1 MDIFGVLALLGG
13 LAIFLYGMDL
23 LGEGL
28 TGASGGKLEN
38 ILEKLTSNPI
48 KAVLL
53 GAGVTAVIQSSSA
66 TTVMVVGFVNSG
78 IMKLRQAIG
87 IIMGANIGTTITS
100 WILSLTG
107 IESDNLFIRM
117 LKPTSFSPIL
127 AVIGVVMLVFLK
139 KDKFKNPAKIFIG
152 FALLMYGMEAMS
164 SSVEPLAEV
173 PQFQALLTTFKNP
186 ILGMIA
192 GLVFTAII
200 QSSSASVGILQAL
213 CSTGILSYSTVLPI
227 IMGQNIGTCV
237 TALISSIGVNR
248 SARRVAVIHI
258 AFNCIG
264 TIILLPILYLVNAFV
279 DFVFMDWTISYAG
292 IALVHTIFNVVVT
305 FLLLPFSKLLEKLA
319 YLVIKQ
325 LPEETQKE
333 QLILPGE
340 ILLNTP
346 AVAIEAC
353 RTSVNDMARLA
364 EDTILKALSLH
375 DNYSECVA
383 HAVSKQEKLL
393 DQYEDKL
400 NAYIVRISKHSIA
413 SSDNRT
419 VSKMLH
425 GIGNFERIGD
435 HALNVAQSAQEMH
448 DKQISFST
456 EAKSELQAMRAAL
469 TETVHLAFDAFCKD
483 DLNLAHQVEPMEEVI
498 DTFNMR
504 MKKKHIERLQK
515 AACTVELGY
524 IFQDLLTN
532 FERIS
537 DHCSNIAGCLI
548 EIEENRDMHEYL
560 HELKKSDE
568 TFQEQYHA
576 NLERYMMQLQQF
588 MEQNQQTA
596 EPVKSK

>member
-213 CSTGILSYSTVLPI
+213 CSTGILSYATVLPI
-227 IMGQNIGTCV
+227 IMGQNIGTCA
-237 TALISSIGVNR
+237 TAMLSSIGASKNGKRAAIVHLYFNVIGTVVFMMVFYTVNMFVHF
-248 SARRVAVIHI
+248 SFLNDTANEMGIAVIHTT
-258 AFNCIG
+258 FN
-264 TIILLPILYLVNAFV
+264 IITTA
-279 DFVFMDWTISYAG
+279 
-292 IALVHTIFNVVVT
+292 
-305 FLLLPFSKLLEKLA
+305 LLLPLRNVLEKLA
-319 YLVIKQ
+319 YMTIRVDD
-325 LPEETQKE
+325 EEKALMERQ
-333 QLILPGE
+333 
-340 ILLNTP
+340 
-346 AVAIEAC
+346 
-353 RTSVNDMARLA
+353 SVNEFALLDDRFLESPSLAVEHCKTVIGNMADISRESLFTA
-364 EDTILKALSLH
+364 LGLIGNYDENKALYVGELESRV
-375 DNYSECVA
+375 D
-383 HAVSKQEKLL
+383 K
-393 DQYEDKL
+393 YEDELGTYIMKISTKIL
-400 NAYIVRISKHSIA
+400 NKDDSETLNMVLHSI
-413 SSDNRT
+413 
-419 VSKMLH
+419 
-425 GIGNFERIGD
+425 GD
-435 HALNVAQSAQEMH
+435 
-448 DKQISFST
+448 
-456 EAKSELQAMRAAL
+456 
-469 TETVHLAFDAFCKD
+469 
-483 DLNLAHQVEPMEEVI
+483 
-498 DTFNMR
+498 
-504 MKKKHIERLQK
+504 
-515 AACTVELGY
+515 
-524 IFQDLLTN
+524 

-537 DHCSNIAGCLI
+537 DHACNLCDSARELHNKQMEFSPKAKTELDILCSAVREVVDISFDSFKTNNIKEADKVEPLEELIDTLTVELKARHIRRLREGKCTIDLGFVHSDITTNYERIADHCSNIAVCLI
-548 EIEENRDMHEYL
+548 QVKQEGFDTHEYL
-560 HELKKSDE
+560 GTIKREDNEQFKK
-568 TFQEQYHA
+568 QYA
-576 NLERYMMQLQQF
+576 VFEEKYRL
-588 MEQNQQTA
+588 
-596 EPVKSK
+596 P

>member
-28 TGASGGKLEN
+28 TGASGGTLEN

-100 WILSLTG
+100 WILSLAG

-213 CSTGILSYSTVLPI
+213 CSTGILSYATVLPI
-227 IMGQNIGTCV
+227 IMGQNIGTCA
-237 TALISSIGVNR
+237 TAMLSSIGASKNGKRAAIVHLYFNVIGTVVFMTVFYTVNMFVHF
-248 SARRVAVIHI
+248 SFLNDTANEMGIAVIHTT
-258 AFNCIG
+258 FN
-264 TIILLPILYLVNAFV
+264 IITTA
-279 DFVFMDWTISYAG
+279 
-292 IALVHTIFNVVVT
+292 
-305 FLLLPFSKLLEKLA
+305 LLLPLRNVLEKLA
-319 YLVIKQ
+319 YMTIRVDD
-325 LPEETQKE
+325 EE
-333 QLILPGE
+333 
-340 ILLNTP
+340 
-346 AVAIEAC
+346 
-353 RTSVNDMARLA
+353 
-364 EDTILKALSLH
+364 KALMERQSI
-375 DNYSECVA
+375 NEFA
-383 HAVSKQEKLL
+383 LL
-393 DQYEDKL
+393 DDRFLESPSLAVEHCKTVIGNMADISRESLFTALGLIGNYDENKALYVGELESRVDKYEDELGTYIMKISTKIL
-400 NAYIVRISKHSIA
+400 NKDDSETLNMMLHSIG
-413 SSDNRT
+413 D
-419 VSKMLH
+419 
-425 GIGNFERIGD
+425 FERISD
-435 HALNVAQSAQEMH
+435 HACNLCDSARELHNKQMEFSPKAKTELNILCSAVREVV
-448 DKQISFST
+448 DISFDSFKT
-456 EAKSELQAMRAAL
+456 NNIKEADK
-469 TETVHLAFDAFCKD
+469 
-483 DLNLAHQVEPMEEVI
+483 VEPLEELI
-498 DTFNMR
+498 DT
-504 MKKKHIERLQK
+504 L
-515 AACTVELGY
+515 TVELKARHIRRLREGKCT
-524 IFQDLLTN
+524 IELGFAHSDILNNL
-532 FERIS
+532 ERVS
-537 DHCSNIAGCLI
+537 DHCSNIAVDVI
-548 EIEENRDMHEYL
+548 QSDKENFDTHEYL
-560 HELKKSDE
+560 DAMKNRD
-568 TFQEQYHA
+568 
-576 NLERYMMQLQQF
+576 NQQF
-588 MEQNQQTA
+588 AREYKEYKEKYRLPETRKF
-596 EPVKSK
+596 V

>member
-107 IESDNLFIRM
+107 IESDNFFIRM

-213 CSTGILSYSTVLPI
+213 CSTGILSYATVLPI
-227 IMGQNIGTCV
+227 IMGQNIGTCA
-237 TALISSIGVNR
+237 TAMLSSIGASKNGKRAAIVHLYFNVIGTVVFMMVFYTVNMFVHF
-248 SARRVAVIHI
+248 SFLNDTANEMGIAVIHTT
-258 AFNCIG
+258 FN
-264 TIILLPILYLVNAFV
+264 IITTA
-279 DFVFMDWTISYAG
+279 
-292 IALVHTIFNVVVT
+292 
-305 FLLLPFSKLLEKLA
+305 LLLPLRNVLEKLA
-319 YLVIKQ
+319 YMTIRVDD
-325 LPEETQKE
+325 EEKALMERQ
-333 QLILPGE
+333 
-340 ILLNTP
+340 
-346 AVAIEAC
+346 
-353 RTSVNDMARLA
+353 SVNEFA
-364 EDTILKALSLH
+364 
-375 DNYSECVA
+375 
-383 HAVSKQEKLL
+383 LL
-393 DQYEDKL
+393 DDRFLE
-400 NAYIVRISKHSIA
+400 SPS
-413 SSDNRT
+413 
-419 VSKMLH
+419 
-425 GIGNFERIGD
+425 
-435 HALNVAQSAQEMH
+435 
-448 DKQISFST
+448 
-456 EAKSELQAMRAAL
+456 
-469 TETVHLAFDAFCKD
+469 LA
-483 DLNLAHQVEPMEEVI
+483 VE
-498 DTFNMR
+498 
-504 MKKKHIERLQK
+504 
-515 AACTVELGY
+515 
-524 IFQDLLTN
+524 
-532 FERIS
+532 
-537 DHCSNIAGCLI
+537 HC
-548 EIEENRDMHEYL
+548 
-560 HELKKSDE
+560 
-568 TFQEQYHA
+568 
-576 NLERYMMQLQQF
+576 
-588 MEQNQQTA
+588 
-596 EPVKSK
+596 

>member
-213 CSTGILSYSTVLPI
+213 CSTGILSYATVLPI
-227 IMGQNIGTCV
+227 IMGQNIGTCA
-237 TALISSIGVNR
+237 TAMLSSIGASKNGKRAAIVHLYFNVIGTVVFMTVFYTVNMFVHF
-248 SARRVAVIHI
+248 SFLNDTANEMGIAVIHTT
-258 AFNCIG
+258 FN
-264 TIILLPILYLVNAFV
+264 IITTA
-279 DFVFMDWTISYAG
+279 
-292 IALVHTIFNVVVT
+292 
-305 FLLLPFSKLLEKLA
+305 LLLPLRNVLEKLA
-319 YLVIKQ
+319 YMTIRVDD
-325 LPEETQKE
+325 EEKALMERQ
-333 QLILPGE
+333 
-340 ILLNTP
+340 
-346 AVAIEAC
+346 
-353 RTSVNDMARLA
+353 SVNEFA
-364 EDTILKALSLH
+364 
-375 DNYSECVA
+375 
-383 HAVSKQEKLL
+383 LL
-393 DQYEDKL
+393 DDRFLESPSLAVEHCK
-400 NAYIVRISKHSIA
+400 
-413 SSDNRT
+413 T
-419 VSKMLH
+419 V
-425 GIGNFERIGD
+425 IGNMADISRESLLQHLDLSVIMMRIR
-435 HALNVAQSAQEMH
+435 HCMLVS
-448 DKQISFST
+448 
-456 EAKSELQAMRAAL
+456 LRAWL
-469 TETVHLAFDAFCKD
+469 INMKMSLVHIL
-483 DLNLAHQVEPMEEVI
+483 
-498 DTFNMR
+498 
-504 MKKKHIERLQK
+504 
-515 AACTVELGY
+515 
-524 IFQDLLTN
+524 
-532 FERIS
+532 
-537 DHCSNIAGCLI
+537 
-548 EIEENRDMHEYL
+548 
-560 HELKKSDE
+560 
-568 TFQEQYHA
+568 
-576 NLERYMMQLQQF
+576 
-588 MEQNQQTA
+588 
-596 EPVKSK
+596 

>member
-107 IESDNLFIRM
+107 IESDNFFIRM

-213 CSTGILSYSTVLPI
+213 CSTGILSYATVLPI
-227 IMGQNIGTCV
+227 IMGQNIGTCA
-237 TALISSIGVNR
+237 TAMLSSIGASKNGKRAAIVHLYFNVIGTVVFMTVFYTVNMFVHF
-248 SARRVAVIHI
+248 SFLNDTANEMGIAVIHTT
-258 AFNCIG
+258 FN
-264 TIILLPILYLVNAFV
+264 IITTA
-279 DFVFMDWTISYAG
+279 
-292 IALVHTIFNVVVT
+292 
-305 FLLLPFSKLLEKLA
+305 LLLPLRNVLEKLA
-319 YLVIKQ
+319 YMTIRVDD
-325 LPEETQKE
+325 EEKALMERQ
-333 QLILPGE
+333 
-340 ILLNTP
+340 
-346 AVAIEAC
+346 
-353 RTSVNDMARLA
+353 SVNEFA
-364 EDTILKALSLH
+364 
-375 DNYSECVA
+375 
-383 HAVSKQEKLL
+383 LL
-393 DQYEDKL
+393 DDRFLESPSLAVEHCK
-400 NAYIVRISKHSIA
+400 
-413 SSDNRT
+413 T
-419 VSKMLH
+419 V
-425 GIGNFERIGD
+425 IGNMADISRSHYLQHLDLSVIMMRIR
-435 HALNVAQSAQEMH
+435 HCMLVS
-448 DKQISFST
+448 
-456 EAKSELQAMRAAL
+456 LRAGL
-469 TETVHLAFDAFCKD
+469 INMKMSLVHIL
-483 DLNLAHQVEPMEEVI
+483 
-498 DTFNMR
+498 
-504 MKKKHIERLQK
+504 
-515 AACTVELGY
+515 
-524 IFQDLLTN
+524 
-532 FERIS
+532 
-537 DHCSNIAGCLI
+537 
-548 EIEENRDMHEYL
+548 
-560 HELKKSDE
+560 
-568 TFQEQYHA
+568 
-576 NLERYMMQLQQF
+576 
-588 MEQNQQTA
+588 
-596 EPVKSK
+596 

>member
-227 IMGQNIGTCV
+227 IMGQNIGTCA
-237 TALISSIGVNR
+237 TAMLSSIGASKNGKRAAIVHLYFNVIGTVVFMTVFYTVNMFVHF
-248 SARRVAVIHI
+248 SFLNDTANEMGIAVIHTT
-258 AFNCIG
+258 FN
-264 TIILLPILYLVNAFV
+264 IITTA
-279 DFVFMDWTISYAG
+279 
-292 IALVHTIFNVVVT
+292 
-305 FLLLPFSKLLEKLA
+305 LLLPLRNVLEKLA
-319 YLVIKQ
+319 YMTIRVDD
-325 LPEETQKE
+325 EEKALMERQ
-333 QLILPGE
+333 
-340 ILLNTP
+340 
-346 AVAIEAC
+346 
-353 RTSVNDMARLA
+353 SVNEFA
-364 EDTILKALSLH
+364 
-375 DNYSECVA
+375 
-383 HAVSKQEKLL
+383 LL
-393 DQYEDKL
+393 DDRFLESPSLAVEHCK
-400 NAYIVRISKHSIA
+400 
-413 SSDNRT
+413 T
-419 VSKMLH
+419 V
-425 GIGNFERIGD
+425 IGNMAVYQGSHYLQHLDLSVIMMRIR
-435 HALNVAQSAQEMH
+435 HCMLVS
-448 DKQISFST
+448 
-456 EAKSELQAMRAAL
+456 LRAGL
-469 TETVHLAFDAFCKD
+469 INMKMSLVHIL
-483 DLNLAHQVEPMEEVI
+483 
-498 DTFNMR
+498 
-504 MKKKHIERLQK
+504 
-515 AACTVELGY
+515 
-524 IFQDLLTN
+524 
-532 FERIS
+532 
-537 DHCSNIAGCLI
+537 
-548 EIEENRDMHEYL
+548 
-560 HELKKSDE
+560 
-568 TFQEQYHA
+568 
-576 NLERYMMQLQQF
+576 
-588 MEQNQQTA
+588 
-596 EPVKSK
+596 

>member
-107 IESDNLFIRM
+107 IESDNFFIRM

-213 CSTGILSYSTVLPI
+213 CSTGILSYATVLPI
-227 IMGQNIGTCV
+227 IMGQNIGTCA
-237 TALISSIGVNR
+237 TAMLSSIGASKNGKRAAIVHLYFNVIGTVVFMTVFYTVNMFVHF
-248 SARRVAVIHI
+248 SFLNDTANEMGIAVIHTT
-258 AFNCIG
+258 FN
-264 TIILLPILYLVNAFV
+264 IITTALLIPLR
-279 DFVFMDWTISYAG
+279 
-292 IALVHTIFNVVVT
+292 NV
-305 FLLLPFSKLLEKLA
+305 LEKLA
-319 YLVIKQ
+319 YMTIRVDD
-325 LPEETQKE
+325 EEKALMERQ
-333 QLILPGE
+333 
-340 ILLNTP
+340 
-346 AVAIEAC
+346 
-353 RTSVNDMARLA
+353 SVNESRVD
-364 EDTILKALSLH
+364 K
-375 DNYSECVA
+375 
-383 HAVSKQEKLL
+383 
-393 DQYEDKL
+393 YEDELGTYIMKISTKIL
-400 NAYIVRISKHSIA
+400 NKDDSETLNMMLHSIG
-413 SSDNRT
+413 D
-419 VSKMLH
+419 
-425 GIGNFERIGD
+425 FERISD
-435 HALNVAQSAQEMH
+435 HACNLCDSARELH
-448 DKQISFST
+448 NKQMEFSPKAKTELDILCSAVREVVDISFDSFKT
-456 EAKSELQAMRAAL
+456 NNIKEADK
-469 TETVHLAFDAFCKD
+469 
-483 DLNLAHQVEPMEEVI
+483 VEPLEELI
-498 DTFNMR
+498 DT
-504 MKKKHIERLQK
+504 L
-515 AACTVELGY
+515 TVELKARHIRRLREGKCT
-524 IFQDLLTN
+524 IELGFAHSDILNNL
-532 FERIS
+532 ERVS
-537 DHCSNIAGCLI
+537 DHCSNIAVDVI
-548 EIEENRDMHEYL
+548 QSDKENFDTHEYL
-560 HELKKSDE
+560 DAMKNRD
-568 TFQEQYHA
+568 
-576 NLERYMMQLQQF
+576 NQQF
-588 MEQNQQTA
+588 AREYKEYKEKYRLPETRKF
-596 EPVKSK
+596 V

>member
-213 CSTGILSYSTVLPI
+213 CSTGILSYATVLPI
-227 IMGQNIGTCV
+227 IMGQNIGTCA
-237 TALISSIGVNR
+237 TAMLSSIGASKNGKRAAIVHLYFNVIGTVVFMTVFYTVNMFVHF
-248 SARRVAVIHI
+248 SFLNDTANEMGIAVIHTT
-258 AFNCIG
+258 FN
-264 TIILLPILYLVNAFV
+264 IITTA
-279 DFVFMDWTISYAG
+279 
-292 IALVHTIFNVVVT
+292 
-305 FLLLPFSKLLEKLA
+305 LLLPLRNVLEKLA
-319 YLVIKQ
+319 YMTIRVDD
-325 LPEETQKE
+325 EEKALMERQ
-333 QLILPGE
+333 
-340 ILLNTP
+340 
-346 AVAIEAC
+346 
-353 RTSVNDMARLA
+353 SVNEFALLDDRFLESPSLAVEHCKTVIGNMADISRESLFTA
-364 EDTILKALSLH
+364 LGLIGNYDENKALYVGELESRV
-375 DNYSECVA
+375 D
-383 HAVSKQEKLL
+383 K
-393 DQYEDKL
+393 YEDELGTYIMKISTKIL
-400 NAYIVRISKHSIA
+400 NKDDSETLNMMLHSI
-413 SSDNRT
+413 
-419 VSKMLH
+419 
-425 GIGNFERIGD
+425 GD
-435 HALNVAQSAQEMH
+435 
-448 DKQISFST
+448 
-456 EAKSELQAMRAAL
+456 
-469 TETVHLAFDAFCKD
+469 
-483 DLNLAHQVEPMEEVI
+483 
-498 DTFNMR
+498 
-504 MKKKHIERLQK
+504 
-515 AACTVELGY
+515 
-524 IFQDLLTN
+524 

-537 DHCSNIAGCLI
+537 DHACNLCDSARELHNKQMEFSPKAKTELDILCSAVRGVVDISFDSFKTNNIKEADKVEPLEELIDTLTVELKARHIRRLREGKCTIDLGFVHSDITTNYERIADHCSNIAVCLI
-548 EIEENRDMHEYL
+548 QVKQEGFDTHEYL
-560 HELKKSDE
+560 GTIKREDNEQFKK
-568 TFQEQYHA
+568 QYA
-576 NLERYMMQLQQF
+576 VFEEKYRL
-588 MEQNQQTA
+588 
-596 EPVKSK
+596 P

>member
-227 IMGQNIGTCV
+227 IMGQNIGTCA
-237 TALISSIGVNR
+237 TAMLSSIGASKNGKRAAIV
-248 SARRVAVIHI
+248 HLY
-258 AFNCIG
+258 FNVIG
-264 TIILLPILYLVNAFV
+264 TV
-279 DFVFMDWTISYAG
+279 VFMTVFYTVNMFVHFSFLNDTANEMG
-292 IALVHTIFNVVVT
+292 IAVHTTFNIIT
-305 FLLLPFSKLLEKLA
+305 TALLLPLRNVLEKLA
-319 YLVIKQ
+319 YMTIRVDD
-325 LPEETQKE
+325 EEKALMERQ
-333 QLILPGE
+333 
-340 ILLNTP
+340 
-346 AVAIEAC
+346 
-353 RTSVNDMARLA
+353 SVNEFA
-364 EDTILKALSLH
+364 
-375 DNYSECVA
+375 
-383 HAVSKQEKLL
+383 LL
-393 DQYEDKL
+393 DDRFLESPSLAVEHCK
-400 NAYIVRISKHSIA
+400 
-413 SSDNRT
+413 T
-419 VSKMLH
+419 V
-425 GIGNFERIGD
+425 IGNMAEHLDLSVIMMRIR
-435 HALNVAQSAQEMH
+435 HCMLVS
-448 DKQISFST
+448 
-456 EAKSELQAMRAAL
+456 LRAGL
-469 TETVHLAFDAFCKD
+469 INMKMSLVHIL
-483 DLNLAHQVEPMEEVI
+483 
-498 DTFNMR
+498 
-504 MKKKHIERLQK
+504 
-515 AACTVELGY
+515 
-524 IFQDLLTN
+524 
-532 FERIS
+532 
-537 DHCSNIAGCLI
+537 
-548 EIEENRDMHEYL
+548 
-560 HELKKSDE
+560 
-568 TFQEQYHA
+568 
-576 NLERYMMQLQQF
+576 
-588 MEQNQQTA
+588 
-596 EPVKSK
+596 